1 MTELEKLKFNL
12 KEKEDKLYSLRQNIF
27 VLNPEIGN
35 LVTQIYELK
44 KEIEIKEGKENNAEW
59 RNVIWNIWW
68 KRKTQE

>member
-35 LVTQIYELK
+35 LVTQIFELK
-44 KEIEIKEGKENNAEW
+44 KEIKIKEGKENNAER
-59 RNVIWNIWW
+59 RNVIWNFWW
-68 KRKTQE
+68 KGKS

>member
-44 KEIEIKEGKENNAEW
+44 KEIEIKEGKENNAD
-59 RNVIWNIWW
+59 
-68 KRKTQE
+68 

>member
-35 LVTQIYELK
+35 LVTQIFELK
-44 KEIEIKEGKENNAEW
+44 KEIKIKEGKENNAE
-59 RNVIWNIWW
+59 
-68 KRKTQE
+68 

>member
-1 MTELEKLKFNL
+1 MTELEILKFNL

-44 KEIEIKEGKENNAEW
+44 KEIEIKEGKENNAE
-59 RNVIWNIWW
+59 
-68 KRKTQE
+68 

>member
-35 LVTQIYELK
+35 LVTQIFELK

-59 RNVIWNIWW
+59 RNVIWNFWR
-68 KRKTQE
+68 KRKS

>member
-35 LVTQIYELK
+35 LVTQIFELK
-44 KEIEIKEGKENNAEW
+44 KEIKIKKGKENNAE
-59 RNVIWNIWW
+59 
-68 KRKTQE
+68 

>member
-35 LVTQIYELK
+35 LVTQIFELK
-44 KEIEIKEGKENNAEW
+44 KEIEIKEGKENNAE
-59 RNVIWNIWW
+59 
-68 KRKTQE
+68 

>member
-1 MTELEKLKFNL
+1 MTELEILKFNL

-44 KEIEIKEGKENNAEW
+44 KEIEIKEGKENNA
-59 RNVIWNIWW
+59 
-68 KRKTQE
+68 K